1 MASDTNNSNSVT
13 GVVYFGVININ
24 EGHKNIG
31 SVDVW
36 RSVVTKEYFC
46 EEKRI
51 GVLDIAD
58 KIGLHR
64 IDKSKRWAVAIN
76 RKRRGTNRWKL
87 VELVAEGLQRFV
99 DSDDESI
106 VEVKSENFRI
116 VDADWWSFLVESN
129 INRTIDATEVL
140 IGNAAR

>member
-1 MASDTNNSNSVT
+1 LASDTNNSNSVT

-24 EGHKNIG
+24 EGRKNIG

-64 IDKSKRWAVAIN
+64 IDKSKKWAVAIN

-129 INRTIDATEVL
+129 INRTIDVTEVL

>member
-1 MASDTNNSNSVT
+1 LASDTNNSNSVT

-24 EGHKNIG
+24 EGRKNIG

-116 VDADWWSFLVESN
+116 VDADWWSFLVEPN
-129 INRTIDATEVL
+129 INRTIDVTEVL

>member
-1 MASDTNNSNSVT
+1 LASDTNNSNSVT

-24 EGHKNIG
+24 EGHRNIG

-64 IDKSKRWAVAIN
+64 IDKSKKWAVAIN

-129 INRTIDATEVL
+129 INRTIDVTEVL

>member
-1 MASDTNNSNSVT
+1 MNNSNSVT
-13 GVVYFGVININ
+13 GVVYYGVININ
-24 EGHKNIG
+24 EGHRNIG

-51 GVLDIAD
+51 GVLEIAD

-64 IDKSKRWAVAIN
+64 IDKSKKWAVAVN
-76 RKRRGTNRWKL
+76 GKRRGINKWKL
-87 VELVAEGLQRFV
+87 VELVEDDLQRFV

-106 VEVKSENFRI
+106 VEVKSESYSI
-116 VDADWWSFLVESN
+116 VDSDWWSFLVEPN
-129 INRTIDATEVL
+129 VNRTVDVTEVL
-140 IGNAAR
+140 GNAAK

>member
-24 EGHKNIG
+24 EEHRNIG

-87 VELVAEGLQRFV
+87 VELVAGGLQCFV

-106 VEVKSENFRI
+106 VEVKSENFSI
-116 VDADWWSFLVESN
+116 VDADWWSFLVEPN
-129 INRTIDATEVL
+129 INRTIDVTEVL
-140 IGNAAR
+140 VGNAAR

>member
-1 MASDTNNSNSVT
+1 LASDTNNSNSVT

-24 EGHKNIG
+24 EGRKNIG

-129 INRTIDATEVL
+129 INRTIDVTEVL

>member
-1 MASDTNNSNSVT
+1 LASDTNNSNSVT

-24 EGHKNIG
+24 EGHRNIG
-31 SVDVW
+31 SIDVW

-64 IDKSKRWAVAIN
+64 IDKSKKWAVAIN

-129 INRTIDATEVL
+129 INRTIDVTEVL

>member
-24 EGHKNIG
+24 EGRRNIG

-36 RSVVTKEYFC
+36 RSVVTKEFFC

-51 GVLDIAD
+51 GVLDISD

-64 IDKSKRWAVAIN
+64 IDKSKKWAVAVN
-76 RKRRGTNRWKL
+76 RKRRGSKRWKL
-87 VELVAEGLQRFV
+87 VELVAKGNQRFI
-99 DSDDESI
+99 DSDDESV
-106 VEVKSENFRI
+106 VEVNSESFNI
-116 VDADWWSFLVESN
+116 VDLDWWSFLVEPN
-129 INRTIDATEVL
+129 VNRTVDVAVVLPRNATK
-140 IGNAAR
+140 